1 MINQGVLQELYNNR
15 ITVIWGCIFYNE
27 LSHVFRYFSD
37 YAYKKECM
45 IMGFFAFG
53 QVVSFMAQKSYQNHQ
68 LTMIKTVGSK
78 LVTVAIIGAASYL
91 GGKYMD
97 KEKS

>member
-1 MINQGVLQELYNNR
+1 
-15 ITVIWGCIFYNE
+15 
-27 LSHVFRYFSD
+27 
-37 YAYKKECM
+37 
-45 IMGFFAFG
+45 MGFFAFG